1 MTLETRISPV
11 IHFEYARTPV
21 IPPLPPR
28 NPGLKASVLESLQ
41 SDIQSNLDGM
51 NGISEEISIRLQLAM
66 DRRSKIIQTLSNLMK
81 KLSTTQET
89 LVQNIK

>member
-1 MTLETRISPV
+1 MT
-11 IHFEYARTPV
+11 
-21 IPPLPPR
+21 
-28 NPGLKASVLESLQ
+28 
-41 SDIQSNLDGM
+41 
-51 NGISEEISIRLQLAM
+51 M

>member
-1 MTLETRISPV
+1 
-11 IHFEYARTPV
+11 
-21 IPPLPPR
+21 
-28 NPGLKASVLESLQ
+28 
-41 SDIQSNLDGM
+41 M

-66 DRRSKIIQTLSNLMK
+66 DLRSKIIQTLSNLMK